1 GSSQFDFNIDSVE
14 HALFRYA
21 LLTIHC
27 MNARMRERNR
37 DVFERELFPARV
49 ETDCHGSAD
58 TETDQQVTVRVGSF
72 IAAACADRFVTNQT
86 MLTSSDFLLKAARIS
101 PHDYVRGLVVA
112 SCSHNQ
118 NQGRRIPANASR
130 YRQMRKTNRIE
141 TTVAIGRPLGS
152 IKM

>member
-1 GSSQFDFNIDSVE
+1 
-14 HALFRYA
+14 
-21 LLTIHC
+21 
-27 MNARMRERNR
+27 MRERNR

-118 NQGRRIPANASR
+118 NQARRIPANAAR
-130 YRQMRKTNRIE
+130 YRHKRNNSRTV
-141 TTVAIGRPLGS
+141 TTMAGGTPSGA